1 MFRILSS
8 ANGYMKKMDDQGKFL
23 KRTGDLLEKGYTF
36 SEAIDF
42 LLVPGRNG
50 SIKLKKRITNSLQK
64 GEPLSSI
71 FDRQFNMPK
80 QVSAQIYFAEHHGEM
95 GATLK
100 EAGDYLLKMSEGRQK
115 LVKVLQYP
123 LFLVMIAIMLMVL
136 LRRILFPRFQSL
148 YHSLG
153 YDQSDNYSYLFWFIE
168 SFPSYF
174 LGFIL
179 IVATI
184 IPFIYLFRNK
194 LFQVS
199 HITFLI
205 RFPLLSFFIK
215 HGQTHFFARELSF
228 LLKNGVSITESLK
241 IIERQTYR
249 PVLQYISKKLL
260 DGLKEGRPL
269 YDCTSKISFFQ
280 EELSYVVS
288 HGQKN
293 GRLADELKMYSEIC
307 IAELE
312 EKGNKI
318 LKYIQPAIFT
328 FVGLFIMAIYFSIMM
343 PLFQM
348 MQGI

>member
-8 ANGYMKKMDDQGKFL
+8 TNGYMKKMDDQGKFL

-42 LLVPGRNG
+42 LLVPGQNG
-50 SIKLKKRITNSLQK
+50 SGKLNRRITNSLHK
-64 GEPLSSI
+64 GESLSSI

-95 GATLK
+95 SSTLK
-100 EAGDYLLKMSEGRQK
+100 EAGEYLLKMSEGRQK
-115 LVKVLQYP
+115 LLKVLHYP
-123 LFLVMIAIMLMVL
+123 LFLVMFAIMLMIL
-136 LRRILFPRFQSL
+136 LRRVLFPRFQSL
-148 YHSLG
+148 YQTLG
-153 YDQSDNYSYLFWFIE
+153 YDQSESYNYLFWFIE

-174 LGFIL
+174 LWFIL
-179 IVATI
+179 IAAMT
-184 IPFIYLFRNK
+184 IPFIYLSKDK
-194 LFQVS
+194 LLQVK
-199 HITFLI
+199 HIKFLTKI
-205 RFPLLSFFIK
+205 PLLSFFIK

-241 IIERQTYR
+241 IIEKQTYR
-249 PVLQYISKKLL
+249 PTLQYISRNLL
-260 DGLKEGRPL
+260 NGLKEGRPL
-269 YDCTSKISFFQ
+269 YECTSRVSFFQ

-307 IAELE
+307 FSELE
-312 EKGNKI
+312 EKGNGM